1 MFNRE
6 KETEFIKVCKMIE
19 KAIDNNLDYIY
30 YSDILRLFPETIK
43 KLEQIGCEC
52 EEFLENFP
60 CTYLIKFENNKY
72 STEKHPNAKDMRE
85 YTGIREKVIN
95 EKVFNH
101 IFSKIR
107 EAAAV
112 GCYDVTVDDALT
124 DEMKK
129 KLSELGYSYGV
140 YKKNKIK
147 ISWSE
152 T

>member
-6 KETEFIKVCKMIE
+6 KETEFIKICKIIE
-19 KAIDNNLDYIY
+19 KAIDDNLDYICY
-30 YSDILRLFPETIK
+30 LDRLGLFPETIK
-43 KLEQIGCEC
+43 KLEQIGCKC
-52 EEFLENFP
+52 EFSKNFP
-60 CTYLIKFENNKY
+60 CNYLIKFENNKY
-72 STEKHPNAKDMRE
+72 STEKYPSAKDMRE

-101 IFSKIR
+101 IFSKIG

-129 KLSELGYSYGV
+129 RLSELGYSYGV
-140 YKKNKIK
+140 CKNNKVK